1 MIKFTSEEKM
11 NVIINHRDGS
21 ESRKDISRVFG
32 AKSKVVCMR
41 IKKFKYHKIQVLK
54 NRTIYS
60 VQYKLDVLNYI

>member
-11 NVIINHRDGS
+11 SAIINYRDGS
-21 ESRKDISRVFG
+21 ESRKDIARVFG
-32 AKSKVVCMR
+32 VKQKFVCMR
-41 IKKFKYHKIQVLK
+41 IKKFKYHRIQVLK